1 MPKKRAVPMIHVP
14 DVLATVEWYKN
25 IGFTVDNTY
34 GNDGDGFSFAILSFG
49 DTQVMFNQGGST
61 STSKRREVDLYV
73 YTEGVDQLYEQLK
86 DKVDVIEGPHD
97 TFYGMREFILRDLNR
112 FWITFAESSVFV
124 RLMSG
129 VQENNIEAVRT
140 ILAQESLKPQTLTS
154 AMAASNS
161 DEMESLL
168 TTAGATPSAKVEAEK
183 LKSYVG
189 SYRKDDFHVDVT
201 FEDGSLFATPG
212 RQEPLRLVALTATM
226 FTPMYFDGFGKITFN
241 TADNKVTSCT
251 LHEDSSYAV
260 QLERI
265 VSNSQ

>member
-1 MPKKRAVPMIHVP
+1 MPNKRAVPMIHVP

-34 GNDGDGFSFAILSFG
+34 GNDGDGLSFAILSFG

-97 TFYGMREFILRDLNR
+97 TFYGMREFIFRDLNR
-112 FWITFAESSVFV
+112 FWITFAQSSVFV

-129 VQENNIEAVRT
+129 VQENNIEAIGS
-140 ILAQESLKPQTLTS
+140 ILAQESLKPETLTS
-154 AMAASNS
+154 ALAISTS
-161 DEMESLL
+161 TEMTTLL
-168 TTAGATPSAKVEAEK
+168 TNAGATPPAKVGTDK
-183 LKSYVG
+183 LKSYAG
-189 SYRKDDFHVDVT
+189 SYRKDDFQVNVT
-201 FEDGSLFATPG
+201 FEDGTLFAAPG
-212 RQEPLRLVALTATM
+212 RQAPLRLVALTETI
-226 FTPMYFDGFGKITFN
+226 FTPMYLDDFGKITFN
-241 TADNKVTSCT
+241 TTEGKVTSCT

-260 QLERI
+260 ELER
-265 VSNSQ
+265 VAH